1 MCRRRSIRFAAISH
15 KRKIYF
21 RKFVDRFWATLPGV
35 LLFWSAFYT
44 LFYDIPKLKCVFSSH
59 SKISHMY
66 LSQSVN
72 RIPTGALTILL
83 KNCRTNHANVN
94 HMHVIWF
101 MMFHMHLKQQ
111 RRCKTVDYLA
121 KQGFQISVVLGL
133 LRLVRRSH
141 WLHLNHSQLHRPMG
155 TVVEKPAGK
164 HWSFLLIFGH
174 NWRQAEAWIVLLAG
188 ADEVNALAQGALR
201 RFTQ

>member
-1 MCRRRSIRFAAISH
+1 VCRRRSIRFAAISH

-72 RIPTGALTILL
+72 RMPPGALTILL
-83 KNCRTNHANVN
+83 KNCRTKNCRTNYTSEKLPNKKLPNKLYFWKIAEQIMQMLITCMSSDSWCFICISNNRDV
-94 HMHVIWF
+94 
-101 MMFHMHLKQQ
+101 
-111 RRCKTVDYLA
+111 A
-121 KQGFQISVVLGL
+121 KL
-133 LRLVRRSH
+133 
-141 WLHLNHSQLHRPMG
+141 
-155 TVVEKPAGK
+155 
-164 HWSFLLIFGH
+164 
-174 NWRQAEAWIVLLAG
+174 
-188 ADEVNALAQGALR
+188 
-201 RFTQ
+201 